1 MPLYLYKELPA
12 GSSFFDRYRV
22 MLPFLCRRWL
32 AWLLLLPLG
41 PAAAQT
47 LADAVLRGQVLDAD
61 TRQPVPNAQV
71 GIARNRLGTSTN
83 TDGRFA
89 LRVPAAYQGTEL
101 EVALL
106 GYQRYRQALP
116 ALPGPE
122 LVISLKISPA
132 SLGTVTVTASAT
144 GIIREAVRR
153 IARNYP
159 TQPTQL
165 TGFYRES
172 DEEAASG
179 HYDYL
184 AEGLLHVYKPG
195 YQHPHQSGYVRV
207 LQARRVE
214 LRRRATTVADLARI
228 NWMAGGLVPHRFDF
242 VRERAEFI
250 SERHFKDY
258 QYGFG
263 AQTTFEGRP
272 VYVITF
278 GPRPGSGRAS
288 FAGQLYIDVAS
299 YAFLGAEWHRTPA
312 GIAREHLLTFEAS
325 ERAYRAYY
333 QLFAG
338 RYYLKRVWYNTL
350 GRPLAG
356 QVRHHLAEY
365 LTTAIDTGRVAPPPY
380 PERSQYTDIFLR
392 NPVPYDSVFWQ
403 STTTLLPAA
412 PLRRALLDQARE
424 RRADSLLRTPA
435 AARLPA
441 ARPLALDST
450 LGPAPAD
457 TVVER
462 RQERPASRP
471 RRVRL
476 GYSYGA
482 GVLALGGAGAALLA
496 EVAPAGSAFRAVAG
510 GAAAVPLAV
519 PYLESG
525 YQLYLPAGL
534 LVYGQFRTLL
544 GQFRGSGWEVGLGW
558 ERNLNPRG
566 RPLRLHLGA
575 GFLRQAVAR
584 PLGTY
589 DNPDESLRLAGT
601 RLGYG
606 RLALAL
612 QNRTDAL
619 RPSLGL
625 GLELSRRW
633 ELLAS
638 AGYLVPLATQAGL
651 LVQEDSFWH
660 NNEAVLP
667 LPATE
672 VQARVNGQLATALPW
687 QLGRLQAGLRI
698 VYRPR

>member
-1 MPLYLYKELPA
+1 
-12 GSSFFDRYRV
+12 
-22 MLPFLCRRWL
+22 MLLLCRRWL

-47 LADAVLRGQVLDAD
+47 LAEAVLRGQVLDAD
-61 TRQPVPNAQV
+61 THQPVPNAQV
-71 GIARNRLGTSTN
+71 GIAHNRLGTSTN
-83 TDGRFA
+83 ADGRFA

-106 GYQRYRQALP
+106 GYQRYRQVLP
-116 ALPGPE
+116 VLPGPE
-122 LVISLKISPA
+122 LVINLKISPA
-132 SLGTVTVTASAT
+132 SLGNVTVTASAT

-153 IARNYP
+153 IPRNFP
-159 TQPTQL
+159 TRPTQL

-172 DEEAASG
+172 DEETASG
-179 HYDYL
+179 RYDYL
-184 AEGLLHVYKPG
+184 AEGLLQVYKPG

-250 SERHFKDY
+250 SERHFKEY
-258 QYGFG
+258 QYGFNS
-263 AQTTFEGRP
+263 QTTFEGRP

-278 GPRPGSGRAS
+278 GPRPGSERAS
-288 FAGQLYIDVAS
+288 FAGRLYIDVAS

-312 GIAREHLLTFEAS
+312 GIAHEHLLTFEAS

-333 QLFAG
+333 QQFVG
-338 RYYLKRVWYNTL
+338 RFYLKSVWYNTL

-392 NPVPYDSVFWQ
+392 TPVPYDSAFWQ

-424 RRADSLLRTPA
+424 RRADSLLRAPA
-435 AARLPA
+435 AARLSNPTTSEPA
-441 ARPLALDST
+441 LGRPDTAVARPR
-450 LGPAPAD
+450 PAP
-457 TVVER
+457 
-462 RQERPASRP
+462 RP
-471 RRVRL
+471 RRLRL
-476 GYSYGA
+476 GYSYGV
-482 GVLALGGAGAALLA
+482 GVLALSGAGAALQA
-496 EVAPAGSAFRAVAG
+496 EVAPAGYAFRAVAG
-510 GAAAVPLAV
+510 GAAAVPLVAPFV
-519 PYLESG
+519 ESG

-534 LVYGQFRTLL
+534 LVYSQFRTVL
-544 GQFRGSGWEVGLGW
+544 GQLRGGGWEAGLGW
-558 ERNLNPRG
+558 VHNLNPRG
-566 RPLRLHLGA
+566 RPVRLRLGVGYLNQSLAH
-575 GFLRQAVAR
+575 

-589 DNPDESLRLAGT
+589 DNPDEGLRLAGT
-601 RLGYG
+601 RLGYR
-606 RLALAL
+606 RLSLAVQNSTEALH
-612 QNRTDAL
+612 
-619 RPSLGL
+619 PSLGL

-633 ELLAS
+633 EVLAS
-638 AGYLVPLATQAGL
+638 AGCLVPLATQAGL

-660 NNEAVLP
+660 DNEAVLP
-667 LPATE
+667 LPAAE
-672 VQARVNGQLATALPW
+672 VQVRVNGQPASTLPW
-687 QLGRLQAGLRI
+687 QLGRLLAGLSLVHQLR
-698 VYRPR
+698 